1 MKILLILFFSLL
13 LNTSLASADEKPGRF
28 FEDQPDVTDEH
39 QIHFIYLLPSDGEDR
54 ELDINGS
61 MESILEKVNN
71 TMFEA
76 TKANKGSGGV
86 GKKYRY
92 DYRKDGKLDITF
104 IRTSKNWKEL
114 QSKTAELMTY
124 FSTHVGQYP
133 YKQYSVIQGGDG
145 GMEYGLST
153 LITGNRSFGSLVGVT
168 AHEFAHSVQQMTMG
182 AARPPVEFLTAPW
195 FPNWYWEGQAN
206 FSQNAAIW
214 FDSFDKYMSQRRQV
228 SGGLFNASIY
238 DSKYIES
245 YFVLNPN
252 KEWGAKHERYRQYDL
267 GAMFIEIL
275 TALKGPAATMQLID
289 RVAEGDTYDQA
300 FEKTY
305 GIKWVDAVP
314 IISRTILKE
323 YKS

>member
-13 LNTSLASADEKPGRF
+13 LNTSLVSADEKPGRF

-114 QSKTAELMTY
+114 QDKSVNTQMGHYFNQVGGFNNKKKTY
-124 FSTHVGQYP
+124 FLWTDVDRGNH
-133 YKQYSVIQGGDG
+133 GGDAGVGIG
-145 GMEYGLST
+145 GIFVKSNG
-153 LITGNRSFGSLVGVT
+153 RSGDV
-168 AHEFAHSVQQMTMG
+168 M
-182 AARPPVEFLTAPW
+182 
-195 FPNWYWEGQAN
+195 
-206 FSQNAAIW
+206 
-214 FDSFDKYMSQRRQV
+214 
-228 SGGLFNASIY
+228 
-238 DSKYIES
+238 
-245 YFVLNPN
+245 
-252 KEWGAKHERYRQYDL
+252 KHEKDFL
-267 GAMFIEIL
+267 NINLHEIL
-275 TALKGPAATMQLID
+275 HTQLMGIKCIKGMGKIHYTNQKDDKSGHQLSYGTKLNRNLYTHNIEGCPQLID
-289 RVAEGDTYDQA
+289 SVYLTPTSEDPYNPYEIMCERNLGKYTHPKLVKIMQKAKKSNKWYKNRIGPTCNWRDWTGKFA
-300 FEKTY
+300 KSGEKF
-305 GIKWVDAVP
+305 GFFGEMK
-314 IISRTILKE
+314 
-323 YKS
+323 